1 MKGTKEAI
9 KFWKDSLR
17 LALKNGDTMYAMY
30 CDKMINKLKNIYDNP
45 SIHIY
50 EYANENDVIDI
61 VAHERELTLD
71 YLSYWIRKLMKAYKD
86 KENKFI
92 IMIEGYSIDGLSETN
107 YHLIKSGSVLWDIYT
122 NQYRTLKI

>member
-1 MKGTKEAI
+1 M
-9 KFWKDSLR
+9 
-17 LALKNGDTMYAMY
+17 
-30 CDKMINKLKNIYDNP
+30 NIYDNP

-92 IMIEGYSIDGLSETN
+92 IMIEGYSIDAVSYT
-107 YHLIKSGSVLWDIYT
+107 HL
-122 NQYRTLKI
+122 TLPTKA

>member
-1 MKGTKEAI
+1 M
-9 KFWKDSLR
+9 
-17 LALKNGDTMYAMY
+17 
-30 CDKMINKLKNIYDNP
+30 NIYDNP

>member
-1 MKGTKEAI
+1 MNSI
-9 KFWKDSLR
+9 Y
-17 LALKNGDTMYAMY
+17 N
-30 CDKMINKLKNIYDNP
+30 NK

-50 EYANENDVIDI
+50 KYANANDVIDI

-71 YLSYWIRKLMKAYKD
+71 YLCYWIKKLMKAYKD

-107 YHLIKSGSVLWDIYT
+107 YHLIKNGSVVQDIYS
-122 NQYRTLKI
+122 NQYRTIKLKQ